1 VIPIPDHSAYLPAS
15 LIYQAYRTN
24 SIFAG
29 NKRSTSNY
37 AFHTFAQQRYGLI
50 LSHTNI
56 MAQHTERFKAF
67 VKLGAFFR
75 EYREPL
81 PESQEKGNS
90 LGSWQEKL
98 HDVVVLAGLKNGWFT
113 RENVGHA
120 LAAWGDVLR
129 EEKLSQWLSAYSAD
143 RNQVKNVAVIMAGNI
158 PLVGFHDFLSVLIT
172 GNNILVKPASNDH
185 TLLPFIAKYLHYLEP
200 GFKDAVKFAEGPLK
214 EYDAVIATGSDNTA
228 RYFNYYFG
236 NKPHIIR
243 KNRNSAAVL
252 EGNETSSELLALGWD
267 IFAYFGL
274 GCRNVSKLYVPENY
288 DFSAFFDAIKS
299 FSEILGHRKYG
310 NNYDYNKAVFL
321 MSGFPILDN
330 GFLILKEDPSYCSP
344 IGTLYFEY
352 YNDPEKLQKK
362 LSGEREIIQCV
373 VGHKQMGNEIP
384 FGETQNPALWDYAD
398 GVDTVDF
405 LLKT

>member
-1 VIPIPDHSAYLPAS
+1 
-15 LIYQAYRTN
+15 
-24 SIFAG
+24 
-29 NKRSTSNY
+29 
-37 AFHTFAQQRYGLI
+37 
-50 LSHTNI
+50 

-75 EYREPL
+75 EYQEPL
-81 PESQEKGNS
+81 PESREKAKSSG
-90 LGSWQEKL
+90 GWQEKL
-98 HDVVVLAGLKNGWFT
+98 HDRVVLAGLQNGWFT

-120 LAAWGDVLR
+120 LAAWGDALR
-129 EEKLSQWLSAYSAD
+129 EEKLSQWLSAYPSD
-143 RNQVKNVAVIMAGNI
+143 RNRVKNVAVIMAGNI

-172 GNNILVKPASNDH
+172 GNNILVKLSSNDR
-185 TLLPFIAKYLHYLEP
+185 TLLPFIAEYLLYLEP
-200 GFKDAVKFAEGPLK
+200 GFKDAVKFADGALK
-214 EYDAVIATGSDNTA
+214 EYDAVIATGSDNTT
-228 RYFNYYFG
+228 RYFDYYFG

-274 GCRNVSKLYVPENY
+274 GCRNVSKLYLPENY
-288 DFSAFFDAIKS
+288 DFSVFLDAIKG
-299 FSEILGHRKYG
+299 FSEISNHRKYG

-321 MSGFPILDN
+321 MSGFPIMDN
-330 GFLILKEDPSYCSP
+330 GFLILKEEASYSSP

-352 YNDPEKLQKK
+352 YKEPEKLQEK
-362 LSGEREIIQCV
+362 LSGEREKIQCV
-373 VGHKQMGNEIP
+373 VGHNQMGNEIP